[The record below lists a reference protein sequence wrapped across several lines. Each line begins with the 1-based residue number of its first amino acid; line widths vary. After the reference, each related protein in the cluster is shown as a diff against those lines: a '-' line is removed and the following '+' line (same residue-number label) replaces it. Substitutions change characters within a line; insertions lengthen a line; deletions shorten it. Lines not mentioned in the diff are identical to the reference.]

1 MTTLTLAKEER
12 VFDFTQ
18 ATKRQLYTIATDP
31 DVRMGNRYDAVRELQ
46 RRRKSNNA
54 R

>member
-1 MTTLTLAKEER
+1 MTTSILAKTER

-18 ATKRQLYTIATDP
+18 ATNRQLYNIATDP
-31 DVRMGNRYDAVRELQ
+31 EVRMGNRYDAVRELQ
-46 RRRKSNNA
+46 RRRNLNIA